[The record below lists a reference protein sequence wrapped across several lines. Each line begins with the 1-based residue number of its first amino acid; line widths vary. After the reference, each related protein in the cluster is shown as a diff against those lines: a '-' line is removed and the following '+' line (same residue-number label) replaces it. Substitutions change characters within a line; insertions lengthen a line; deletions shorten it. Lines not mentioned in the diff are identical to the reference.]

1 MSKLAKVAKQH
12 DKTWAQLNRR
22 LISLPFDYDSL
33 FTPQVAEFVKNK
45 AASTGSSPGYLVPC
59 LITTTAYVIAE
70 NCLIRCGPQEMPANL
85 FMVFVGP
92 PGTGKSQVLKEGA
105 LKPIHEL
112 QTERDLS
119 NCIIEKCTSSALVK
133 TIADLKKAYVLSPE
147 VYDVLNKLLKSDE
160 ENATGDVQILCELFS
175 GESTSY
181 RYATERTREIPSNVP
196 FSILGC
202 TQVPYAARLL
212 CRMDQG
218 HGFLDRFMFV
228 FPVCL
233 RPTTAETNAARLW
246 LDGENVHL
254 KEVSD
259 IFIEMFDA
267 HESAVTS
274 HYTFSNDALDT
285 LTSLKDDFIKDVN
298 DAIQDANIPPKSKKI
313 DLLQRVATSL
323 HVFNF
328 ITNELLHGRKP
339 PAPPTE
345 ISLETLQQAQRYVD
359 YVETQKD
366 IVMEVS
372 FHLLNAMFI
381 FSFGNLENLFYA
393 FRSDELQCY
402 LFCYFR

>member
-33 FTPQVAEFVKNK
+33 FTPRVAESVKNK
-45 AASTGSSPGYLVPC
+45 AASIGSSPGYLVPC
-59 LITTTAYVIAE
+59 LIATTAYVIAE
-70 NCLIRCGPQEMPANL
+70 NCLIRCGQQEMPANL

-105 LKPIHEL
+105 LKPIHDL
-112 QTERDLS
+112 QTERNLS
-119 NCIIEKCTSSALVK
+119 NGIIEKCTSSALVK
-133 TIADLKKAYVLSPE
+133 TVADLKKAYVLSPE

-218 HGFLDRFMFV
+218 HGLLDRFMFV

-233 RPTTAETNAARLW
+233 
-246 LDGENVHL
+246 
-254 KEVSD
+254 
-259 IFIEMFDA
+259 
-267 HESAVTS
+267 
-274 HYTFSNDALDT
+274 
-285 LTSLKDDFIKDVN
+285 TSLKD

-372 FHLLNAMFI
+372 FLLLNAMYESHLLEDNF
-381 FSFGNLENLFYA
+381 FS
-393 FRSDELQCY
+393 C
-402 LFCYFR
+402 

>member
-1 MSKLAKVAKQH
+1 
-12 DKTWAQLNRR
+12 
-22 LISLPFDYDSL
+22 
-33 FTPQVAEFVKNK
+33 
-45 AASTGSSPGYLVPC
+45 
-59 LITTTAYVIAE
+59 
-70 NCLIRCGPQEMPANL
+70 MPANL
-85 FMVFVGP
+85 FMVLVGP

-105 LKPIHEL
+105 LKPIHDL

-228 FPVCL
+228 FPFCL

-246 LDGENVHL
+246 LDGENIHL

-372 FHLLNAMFI
+372 FHLLYAMFI
-381 FSFGNLENLFYA
+381 FSFGNIENLFYA
-393 FRSDELQCY
+393 FRSVELQYEY